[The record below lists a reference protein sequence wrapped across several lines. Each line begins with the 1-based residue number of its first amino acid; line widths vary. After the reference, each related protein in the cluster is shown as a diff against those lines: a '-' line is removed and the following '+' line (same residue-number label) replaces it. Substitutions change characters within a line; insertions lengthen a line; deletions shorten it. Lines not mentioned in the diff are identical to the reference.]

1 MKNKIILGSAN
12 FNQTYGIKR
21 NSIKTKE
28 IKKLLNYALEKK
40 IKLIDT
46 SPLYHQ
52 SEKIIGKLNNSR
64 FKIISKIPK
73 KPKKIKKKEINK
85 WLRQSV
91 MSSLK
96 IKKIRKFE
104 CLLLQDAKSLLS
116 ENGNEIY
123 KSINSIKKNLFTK
136 KIGIS
141 IYEFKIL
148 EKILK
153 RFKFDVI
160 QVPLNIF
167 DQRLIETGWLKEFK
181 KRKIEIHARSIFLQG
196 ILLLG
201 YNNLPN
207 KLKKFKYIWK
217 NWENWLKEN
226 KLSRLQACLSFK
238 KHHKKLDGVVLGLDS
253 KKQLKNIFEYKKV
266 KNFSS
271 MSSLSVKNEQLT
283 DPRKWT

>member
-96 IKKIRKFE
+96 NLKIRKFE

-153 RFKFDVI
+153 RFKFDEEKI
-160 QVPLNIF
+160 GAYANTHAINPFISHDPLPNNLSS
-167 DQRLIETGWLKEFK
+167 LIVASKGSVAHPLETGTT
-181 KRKIEIHARSIFLQG
+181 
-196 ILLLG
+196 
-201 YNNLPN
+201 
-207 KLKKFKYIWK
+207 
-217 NWENWLKEN
+217 
-226 KLSRLQACLSFK
+226 
-238 KHHKKLDGVVLGLDS
+238 
-253 KKQLKNIFEYKKV
+253 
-266 KNFSS
+266 
-271 MSSLSVKNEQLT
+271 SV
-283 DPRKWT
+283 